1 MRETV
6 RVIKQFFL
14 GSNCYTIRDYK
25 NAPQQLIDF
34 AKQEKHKAYA
44 YIVEEQKGAP
54 KNKKLT
60 VPKKSA
66 PTVELKQEP
75 EVIEVLD
82 SEQEVKD
89 LGGETADVIYMP
101 TAEYRYLKSVD
112 QEKYIT
118 SVWDNMSIA
127 QLKEYRDV
135 SKAKI
140 SDLITDKIAELE

>member
-44 YIVEEQKGAP
+44 YIVDEQKVP
-54 KNKKLT
+54 KSKKLT
-60 VPKKSA
+60 VDKKSELI
-66 PTVELKQEP
+66 VEKLKEP
-75 EVIEVLD
+75 EVIEEL
-82 SEQEVKD
+82 EPEPEVQN
-89 LGGETADVIYMP
+89 LSGETADVIYMP
-101 TAEYRYLKSVD
+101 LADYRYLKSAD

-118 SVWDNMSIA
+118 GIWNNLSVE
-127 QLKEYRDV
+127 QLKEYRNV
-135 SKAKI
+135 SKARVA
-140 SDLITDKIAELE
+140 DMITDKLSGLE